1 LIKRILLPVIIIVIA
16 IVGFI
21 GLKNSKPSKP
31 VLEKQEKVWHVD
43 VVPVVRK
50 SLAPQITVYGRVETP
65 KTSTLTSALVSDV
78 IHVNVLEGSE
88 VKQGDVLVELDTTD
102 SDLLIAQRKADL
114 AEINGMID
122 SEFQRYKRDKG
133 LLANQ
138 QKLLD
143 LAEAEVKRASKLAD
157 TGLASKSSY
166 DSALTTQQ
174 QQLLSLKNLQYD
186 IANHPA
192 RLAQLKAKQSRA
204 QALIDQAEVDKNR
217 CIIKAP
223 FSGRISKLNV
233 AIGDRVRAGD
243 AIIGL
248 YDLSA
253 LEVRAQ
259 LPGRY
264 VTQVRKMMREGVDIV
279 AKATV
284 NDHGMRFQLMRF
296 SGEVQQ
302 DSGGI
307 DGLFKLMDDNFPL
320 ALGTFVPLS
329 MSLAKQDKLIEIPYN
344 ALYELDHVYT
354 IKDGHLQQVDVQ
366 QVGEFTNTSNEKR
379 LLIRSKTLADND
391 LIVTTQLPNA
401 ITGLRVEAVSD

>member
-1 LIKRILLPVIIIVIA
+1 MLKRVLLPIIIIA
-16 IVGFI
+16 IAILGFI
-21 GLKNSKPSKP
+21 GLKNSKPTKP
-31 VLEKQEKVWHVD
+31 VLEIQEKVWQVD
-43 VVPVVRK
+43 AIPAEFQ

-65 KTSTLTSALVSDV
+65 RASTLTSALASDV
-78 IHVNVLEGSE
+78 VNVNVLEGSE
-88 VKQGDVLVELDTTD
+88 VQQGDVLVELDLTD
-102 SDLLIAQRKADL
+102 ANLLIAQRKADL
-114 AEINGMID
+114 AEIEGMID
-122 SEFQRYKRDKG
+122 AEYQLYKRDKG

-143 LAEAEVKRASKLAD
+143 LADAEVKRASKLAD

-192 RLAQLKAKQSRA
+192 RLAQLKAKQTRA
-204 QALIDQAEVDKNR
+204 QALIDQAEVDKHR
-217 CIIKAP
+217 CVIKAP
-223 FSGRISKLNV
+223 FTGRISKLNV

-243 AIIGL
+243 SIIAL

-264 VTQVRKMMREGVDIV
+264 ANQVRNMMLAGDDIV
-279 AKATV
+279 ANAKV
-284 NDHGMRFQLMRF
+284 DGHEMRFALTRF

-307 DGLFKLMDDNFPL
+307 DGLFKVIDDRFPL
-320 ALGTFVPLS
+320 ALGTFVPLTIT
-329 MSLAKQDKLIEIPYN
+329 LAKQTNVIEIPYN

-354 IKDGHLQQVDVQ
+354 IDDGHLKQVDVQ
-366 QVGEFTNTSNEKR
+366 QVGEYTNEKGEKR
-379 LLIRSKTLADND
+379 LLVRSNSLKNQD